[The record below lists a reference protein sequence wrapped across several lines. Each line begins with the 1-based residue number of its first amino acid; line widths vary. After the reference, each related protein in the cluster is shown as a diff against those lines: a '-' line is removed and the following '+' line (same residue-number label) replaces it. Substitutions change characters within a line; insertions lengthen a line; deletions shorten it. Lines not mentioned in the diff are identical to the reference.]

1 MLMWCGARFTNYPS
15 SLWAKEVLMSINEYR
30 PRLRKKEVLSFINR
44 GSVPS
49 LDESLVGRT
58 LPFGTGAVG

>member
-1 MLMWCGARFTNYPS
+1 
-15 SLWAKEVLMSINEYR
+15 MSINENR

-44 GSVPS
+44 GSGPS

-58 LPFGTGAVG
+58 LAFGTGAVG